1 MPITMKEEVPE
12 ASVAEQIL
20 AGFVHATR
28 VLSAASA
35 ARNHK
40 HKATLVENEEL
51 QVALAVSK
59 GETVTL
65 ENSLSAA
72 RLHTQGLEEKLG
84 RVRVECRV
92 EAAGR
97 LAEKKVEHEHAVAA
111 HMAEHARVVKEAE
124 GRLAKVKSVLRTRAE
139 HDGKRIDTLQ
149 AEAEGLRQ
157 RLVQTDAAHEKDV
170 ARLTEAYNGAVG
182 KHAFEIAEREKSVQA
197 LVREAHE
204 KGERARVLD
213 VSVANAGHETVLLR
227 ARKEFDAVRAEH
239 RSVMAAASRA
249 HETKLSGV
257 MNSVRSQHAFAMEA
271 ASREQETKLSEVV
284 NTGRRDVQRMRK
296 ELDTLRS
303 QHASAMEAAASA
315 HETKLADVCLG
326 VQRANGESRAQHASA
341 MEAAHARV
349 KAVEDAAATEVHALT
364 AAHASAM
371 EAAFKGAAGNLE
383 FATARHEKSLQSELK
398 QAYENAERK
407 SATAHAEYTAELE
420 AKRNETSIM
429 EKMMSKVVDTAR
441 DQAAEHASQMEACT
455 LALSEAKATLE
466 LERTQHEQATS
477 DAIPVE
483 GRPKRKR
490 SAVQY
495 YK

>member
-20 AGFVHATR
+20 AGFVHATH
-28 VLSAASA
+28 VLD
-35 ARNHK
+35 ARSVARLRK

-124 GRLAKVKSVLRTRAE
+124 GRLAKVKSVVRTRAE
-139 HDGKRIDTLQ
+139 HDGRRIDTLH

-157 RLVQTDAAHEKDV
+157 RLVQTEAAHEKDV

-249 HETKLSGV
+249 HETKLSGAI
-257 MNSVRSQHAFAMEA
+257 NSVRSQHAFAMEA

-303 QHASAMEAAASA
+303 
-315 HETKLADVCLG
+315 
-326 VQRANGESRAQHASA
+326 QHASA